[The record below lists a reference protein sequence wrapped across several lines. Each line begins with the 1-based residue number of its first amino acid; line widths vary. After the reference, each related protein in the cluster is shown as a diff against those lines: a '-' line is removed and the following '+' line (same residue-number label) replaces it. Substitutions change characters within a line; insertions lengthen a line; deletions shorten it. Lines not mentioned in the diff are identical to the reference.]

1 MLRTYGDVNLF
12 GESFGDGTTRVLWL
26 HGWAR
31 RGEDFTRAATS
42 LAHQGVASVALD
54 LPGFGASP
62 VPGSAGGARRYAEL
76 ILPAARQ
83 LAQEGPLVLV
93 GHSFGGTVATV
104 LASRHP
110 ELVASLVL
118 TGAPLLR
125 TPSQSRSPLRYR
137 ATRRLHARGLVSDER
152 LEKARQRYGS
162 SDYRRAQGMM
172 REVLVASVNESY
184 ETELSS
190 LELPVTLLWGE
201 NDYEVRPD
209 VARRAGTLLRRPP
222 TLVVVSGVGH
232 LLPLEAPEE
241 LTNAVVKALAQ

>member
-1 MLRTYGDVNLF
+1 MLRTYGDNNLF
-12 GESFGDGTTRVLWL
+12 GESFGEGNVRVLWL

-31 RGEDFTRAATS
+31 RGEDFTVAARL
-42 LAHQGVASVALD
+42 LAQQGVASVALD

-62 VPGSAGGARRYAEL
+62 LPSSPGGARYYAEL
-76 ILPAARQ
+76 ILPAV
-83 LAQEGPLVLV
+83 LALSEEPLILV

-104 LASRHP
+104 VASEHP

-125 TPSQSRSPLRYR
+125 KSTGSRSPWAYR
-137 ATRRLHARGLVSDER
+137 ATRGLHAKGLVSDAR
-152 LEKARQRYGS
+152 LEAARQRYGS
-162 SDYRRAQGMM
+162 SDYRRAQGLL
-172 REVLVASVNESY
+172 RDILVASVNESY

-190 LELPVTLLWGE
+190 LEVPVTLLWGE
-201 NDYEVRPD
+201 SDREVPLD
-209 VARRAGTLLRRPP
+209 VAERAGTMLRGPHSLAVLP
-222 TLVVVSGVGH
+222 GVGH